1 MSFLHH
7 AVTHHRSTLCMLLLI
22 LVSGIFARCSMV
34 TENNPNV
41 SVPMV
46 VVSVFHDGISPQD
59 GARLLVKPL
68 EKEFRALDEV
78 EQVSA
83 TAQESIATLNVEFN
97 AQTDMDA
104 AMEDVRAAVNRAKAE
119 LPQEAEEP
127 IISEIS
133 AAGGL
138 SLTVTIGG
146 DSVSERVRYRVAQ
159 ELKRK
164 IDGVSTVLSADL
176 VGHREEVAE
185 ALVDPAKLEQ
195 YGITGDELS
204 RAIATNN
211 RLVPAGELEAN
222 AGRFSVKVPGLIETA
237 EDLRGLPLKST
248 PFGTITLSD
257 VAEIRRT
264 FKDPSSFNSV
274 NGQKAI
280 AINITKRTEANDIEM
295 VKAVRAIV
303 EAERPRIPK
312 GVEVGYANDLSQFTL
327 SMVSEMQGNI
337 LTAMM
342 LVMVIVVAALG
353 LRSGIIVGFGIP
365 FSLLFSLIILN
376 IVGFSFNSMVM
387 FGMLLALGMLI
398 DGAIVI
404 TEFADRKMAE
414 GLNAEE
420 AYSVAV
426 KRMFWPVMASTGTT
440 LAAFFPIMFWPGV
453 AGEFMRYLPV
463 TVFAVLTGSLL
474 YALLFAP
481 VLGSLLPRFLNW
493 LRSLFGLPPAV
504 AAKDQSAKQYLK
516 ALESADPAELKGF
529 TGWYG
534 RVLTQLMKYVG
545 RTSLAGAAL
554 IVFIF
559 YLFGA
564 YNAGVVFFSEE
575 QPKFAQVQIR
585 AQGNLSVAEKSQLVR
600 EVESIV
606 IDVPGVITAQAF
618 SGGGGGF
625 GPGGPA
631 AKDQIGTI
639 MVEIADVK
647 DIPSG
652 SARQVIVEIRE
663 RTAELAGI
671 KVAADSMANGPPVGA
686 DVNLQFESNNPE
698 KLLQETRRVQ
708 AYMEKNVSGLLNVVD
723 TTPLPGITW
732 EMEVDRT
739 LASRMGAN
747 ITEVGRA
754 VQLITNGIKVGE
766 YRPDDAEDPLD
777 IRVRFP
783 DEYRGVNALQYLRV
797 NTVQGPVPISTFVQR
812 VPKPNVD
819 KIDRVDGIQVMSI
832 RASVDEGVLADN
844 KVKEIQA
851 YLADNPVDPEVNV
864 VFRGANEEQED
875 SQAFLGVA
883 GLLALFL
890 MFILLVTQFNSFFQ
904 GLLILSAVVM
914 STAGVMLGLVIT
926 QSTFS
931 TILTG
936 TGIVALAGIVVN
948 NNIVLID
955 TYNYIRKQ
963 EPDLPLRLVAV
974 KASVQRLRPVF
985 LTTFT
990 TILGLLPMA
999 IGLSV
1004 DLAGRN
1010 IEAGG
1015 PIATQWVPLA
1025 SAIVYGLTFS
1035 TVLTLILTPIL
1046 LMVPTRLRELFK
1058 GIKPQTPAP
1067 LSVHNNPA

>member
-1 MSFLHH
+1 MSFLRH
-7 AVTHHRSTLCMLLLI
+7 AVNHYRSTFCMLFLI
-22 LVSGIFARCSMV
+22 LVSGLFARCSMV
-34 TENNPNV
+34 TEANPNV

-68 EKEFRALDEV
+68 EKELRALDDV
-78 EQVSA
+78 DQVSA
-83 TAQESIATLNVEFN
+83 TARESTASVNVEFT
-97 AQTDMDA
+97 AETDMDS

-127 IISEIS
+127 VIMEIA
-133 AAGGL
+133 AAGGI
-138 SLTVTIGG
+138 SLAVTIGG
-146 DSVSERVRYRVAQ
+146 DNVSERVLFRVAQ
-159 ELKRK
+159 DLKRK

-195 YGITGDELS
+195 YGITSDELS

-211 RLVPAGELEAN
+211 RLVPAGELDAN

-248 PFGTITLSD
+248 AYGTITLAD

-264 FKDPSSFNSV
+264 FKDPTGFNSV

-280 AINITKRTEANDIEM
+280 AIQITKRTEANDIEM
-295 VKAVRAIV
+295 VNDVRAVV
-303 EAERPRIPK
+303 EAERSRFPA
-312 GVEVGYANDLSQFTL
+312 GVEVGYTNDQSQFTL

-353 LRSGIIVGFGIP
+353 LRSGLIVGFGIP
-365 FSLLFSLIILN
+365 FSLLFSLIVLN
-376 IVGFSFNSMVM
+376 MVGFSFNMMVM

-414 GLNAEE
+414 GLTAEE
-420 AYSVAV
+420 AYAIAV

-440 LAAFFPIMFWPGV
+440 LAAFLPIMFWPGV

-463 TVFAVLTGSLL
+463 TVFAVLAGSLL

-481 VLGSLLPRFLNW
+481 ALGSLLPKIINGIRRFF
-493 LRSLFGLPPAV
+493 RLPPAKP
-504 AAKDQSAKQYLK
+504 AKDQSAKQYLK
-516 ALESADPAELKGF
+516 ELESADPTQLKGF
-529 TGWYG
+529 TGFYG
-534 RVLTQLMKYVG
+534 RVLSGLMQYVG
-545 RTSLAGAAL
+545 RTALVGAL
-554 IVFIF
+554 TIVGIF
-559 YLFGA
+559 YLFVVF
-564 YNAGVVFFSEE
+564 NPGVEFFSEE
-575 QPKFAQVQIR
+575 EPKYAMVQIR
-585 AQGNLSVAEKSQLVR
+585 AQGNLSVDEKERLVV
-600 EVESIV
+600 EVEQV
-606 IDVPGVITAQAF
+606 IKEIPGVITTNAY
-618 SGGGGGF
+618 SGGGGF
-625 GPGGPA
+625 GQP
-631 AKDQIGTI
+631 AKDQIGSM
-639 MVEIADVK
+639 MVEIADTK
-647 DIPSG
+647 DLESG
-652 SARQVIVEIRE
+652 SARQVIVEMRN
-663 RTAELAGI
+663 RTATIPGI
-671 KVAADSMANGPPVGA
+671 KVAAESIQGGPPVGSA
-686 DVNLQFESNNPE
+686 INLQLESNNPD
-698 KLLQETRRVQ
+698 KLLIETRRITE
-708 AYMEKNVSGLLNVVD
+708 YMESNVSGLLNVVD
-723 TTPLPGITW
+723 TSPLPGITW

-739 LASRMGAN
+739 LASRLGAN
-747 ITEVGRA
+747 ITEVGRS
-754 VQLITNGIKVGE
+754 VQLVTNGIKVGE
-766 YRPDDAEDPLD
+766 YRPNDAEDPLD
-777 IRVRFP
+777 IRIRYP
-783 DEYRGVNALQYLRV
+783 DEYRGINALEFLRI

-812 VPKPNVD
+812 VPKPTVD
-819 KIDRVDGIQVMSI
+819 KIDRVDGIQVMAI
-832 RASVDEGVLADN
+832 RAGVDEGVLADD
-844 KVKEIQA
+844 KVREIQA

-864 VFRGANEEQED
+864 VYRGANEEQEN
-875 SQAFLGVA
+875 SQAFLMVA
-883 GLLALFL
+883 MMLALFL

-904 GLLILSAVVM
+904 GALILSAVIM
-914 STAGVMLGLVIT
+914 STSGVFLGLVIT

-955 TYNYIRKQ
+955 TFNFIRKA
-963 EPDLPLRLVAV
+963 EPELPLRLVAV

-990 TILGLLPMA
+990 TILGLMPMA
-999 IGLSV
+999 LGLSV
-1004 DLAGRN
+1004 DLAGRS

-1015 PIATQWVPLA
+1015 PIATQWIPLA

-1035 TVLTLILTPIL
+1035 TILTLILTPVL
-1046 LMVPTRLRELFK
+1046 LIMPTRLRELFT
-1058 GIKPQTPAP
+1058 GVKPQPAI
-1067 LSVHNNPA
+1067 SQPA